1 MRSFLLAVALIAS
14 QPVPAAA
21 GDAVIVVQETRTRQP
36 GRKPA
41 VRHTAVLQNTAPY
54 AVHGLRVTVELQ
66 DYFGAVLWAR
76 TVVPSPASLRPHDT
90 ATLSISTP
98 SLDAHRRTR
107 YRFDYRAATRPP
119 GTPR

>member
-1 MRSFLLAVALIAS
+1 MRSFLLALALTAALA
-14 QPVPAAA
+14 VPTAA
-21 GDAVIVVQETRTRQP
+21 GDAVSVVQETRTREP

-76 TVVPSPASLRPHDT
+76 TAVPSPSSLKPGDT

-98 SLDAHRRTR
+98 PLDAYRRTR
-107 YRFDYRAATRPP
+107 YRFDYRTASSSAGKSR
-119 GTPR
+119 